1 VVILFWS
8 VFFKKIKKPA
18 TVEVQLMNE
27 DNKEAKESEK
37 ECRMNT
43 ADSQGDTNLCCCYV
57 IEENGSYTDPC
68 DIPAKDC
75 C

>member
-1 VVILFWS
+1 
-8 VFFKKIKKPA
+8 
-18 TVEVQLMNE
+18 MNE